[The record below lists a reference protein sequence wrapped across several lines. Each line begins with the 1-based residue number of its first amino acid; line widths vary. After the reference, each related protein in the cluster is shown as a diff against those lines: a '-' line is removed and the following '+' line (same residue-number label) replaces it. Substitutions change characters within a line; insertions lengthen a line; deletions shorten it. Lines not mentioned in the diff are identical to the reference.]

1 MINRAFQFM
10 NLFNLF
16 SSKLLL
22 SILYTLFIAIFQN
35 FSFLDNTPLSHTQR
49 HTCAHART
57 YMVND
62 CLRQV

>member
-35 FSFLDNTPLSHTQR
+35 FSFLDNTPLSHTHKDIHA
-49 HTCAHART
+49 HTHVHIWL
-57 YMVND
+57 MIV
-62 CLRQV
+62 